1 MADTENAY
9 LTTREL
15 AALLRIKERKVYDLA
30 ASGQIPCSRA
40 MGKLLFPR
48 KAIEAWIAG
57 ESINPDAVTPKSR
70 PPVFLGSYE
79 PLLEWALRE
88 SGCGL
93 ATLLDGSLDGLRRFV
108 ANEGVAAGLH
118 VYDAADDSWNV
129 RAVGEALRDA
139 PVVLIEFAW
148 RERGLIVAPGKAR
161 AFPDA
166 AALRGHRVVP
176 RQAGAGSQVLLEQL
190 IADGND
196 GYSVRMAL
204 ADLAEGT
211 GDVAGMKAELQAA
224 HRLDPSMAEP
234 LQALVDLASKQ
245 KDHAAELDA
254 LKKLAK
260 LEQHDPRVYRRL
272 MERLLEKKQLAEARA
287 AGEAATWA
295 DVEGMD
301 THRVFGEV
309 LLASKMV
316 PRAIFE
322 GQSALL
328 CPGRPKDQAKVHD
341 LLARAYAAVPNPKQA
356 AKHRKLAKSVLS
368 EASK

>member
-148 RERGLIVAPGKAR
+148 RERGLIVAPGKER
-161 AFPDA
+161 TFPDA

-190 IADGND
+190 IAKSAVGRDEVD
-196 GYSVRMAL
+196 WAATARTESDAAL
-204 ADLAEGT
+204 AVLEG
-211 GDVAGMKAELQAA
+211 KAEAA
-224 HRLDPSMAEP
+224 LGLRAMAEQLRLGFVPLLRERYDLLVDRAAWFDPP
-234 LQALVDLASKQ
+234 LQKLITFCRSAAFSAK
-245 KDHAAELDA
+245 AAEFAGYD
-254 LKKLAK
+254 
-260 LEQHDPRVYRRL
+260 VSGFGSVWFNGRL
-272 MERLLEKKQLAEARA
+272 
-287 AGEAATWA
+287 
-295 DVEGMD
+295 
-301 THRVFGEV
+301 
-309 LLASKMV
+309 
-316 PRAIFE
+316 
-322 GQSALL
+322 
-328 CPGRPKDQAKVHD
+328 
-341 LLARAYAAVPNPKQA
+341 
-356 AKHRKLAKSVLS
+356 
-368 EASK
+368 

>member
-190 IADGND
+190 IAKSAVGRDEVD
-196 GYSVRMAL
+196 WAATARTESDAAL
-204 ADLAEGT
+204 AVLEG
-211 GDVAGMKAELQAA
+211 KAEAA
-224 HRLDPSMAEP
+224 LGLRAMAEQLRLGFVP
-234 LQALVDLASKQ
+234 L
-245 KDHAAELDA
+245 
-254 LKKLAK
+254 
-260 LEQHDPRVYRRL
+260 
-272 MERLLEKKQLAEARA
+272 
-287 AGEAATWA
+287 
-295 DVEGMD
+295 
-301 THRVFGEV
+301 
-309 LLASKMV
+309 
-316 PRAIFE
+316 
-322 GQSALL
+322 
-328 CPGRPKDQAKVHD
+328 
-341 LLARAYAAVPNPKQA
+341 
-356 AKHRKLAKSVLS
+356 
-368 EASK
+368 

>member
-148 RERGLIVAPGKAR
+148 RERGLIVAPGKER

-190 IADGND
+190 IAKSAVGRDEVD
-196 GYSVRMAL
+196 WAATARTESDAAL
-204 ADLAEGT
+204 AVLEG
-211 GDVAGMKAELQAA
+211 KAEAA
-224 HRLDPSMAEP
+224 LGLRAMAEQLRLGFVPLLRERYDLLVDRAAWFDPP
-234 LQALVDLASKQ
+234 LQ
-245 KDHAAELDA
+245 
-254 LKKLAK
+254 KLIAFCRS
-260 LEQHDPRVYRRL
+260 PAFV
-272 MERLLEKKQLAEARA
+272 ARA
-287 AGEAATWA
+287 ADFAGY
-295 DVEGMD
+295 DVSG
-301 THRVFGEV
+301 FGTV
-309 LLASKMV
+309 WFNGS
-316 PRAIFE
+316 
-322 GQSALL
+322 
-328 CPGRPKDQAKVHD
+328 
-341 LLARAYAAVPNPKQA
+341 N
-356 AKHRKLAKSVLS
+356 
-368 EASK
+368 